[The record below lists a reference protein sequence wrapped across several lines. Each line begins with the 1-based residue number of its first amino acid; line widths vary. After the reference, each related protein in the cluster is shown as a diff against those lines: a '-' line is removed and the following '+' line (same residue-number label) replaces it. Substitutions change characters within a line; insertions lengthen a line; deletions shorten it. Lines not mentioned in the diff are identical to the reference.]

1 MAFAL
6 RLHKIQS
13 SIPTDSG
20 SGARLIIR
28 KKWSGSQQSRL
39 QALRAFGWGSDTLT
53 GVYSIFL
60 KAMHIKHFVCTFRP
74 SGYWLAVLQRFLFG
88 HCCLGDCHSRLGRLA
103 QAPISMN
110 LNLDEQPMNWAL
122 DVCSAVTCSSDFS
135 ITFCLFA
142 WQNGMM
148 VACGVLLAI
157 TTMCCFCMNFRRP
170 VLVMFELPTY
180 FGLAGLQGLLK
191 LPEQCIRQRFQ
202 LHVQIRA
209 SVVLL

>member
-1 MAFAL
+1 MLNILFA
-6 RLHKIQS
+6 
-13 SIPTDSG
+13 
-20 SGARLIIR
+20 
-28 KKWSGSQQSRL
+28 
-39 QALRAFGWGSDTLT
+39 
-53 GVYSIFL
+53 
-60 KAMHIKHFVCTFRP
+60 RP

-110 LNLDEQPMNWAL
+110 LNLDEQPMNWAHNG
-122 DVCSAVTCSSDFS
+122 CSTVTCSSDFS

-170 VLVMFELPTY
+170 VLAMFELPTY
-180 FGLAGLQGLLK
+180 FGLSGVFRVYSNFLSYLCAKGSSLWGPNSGLCSAFVGTSPVCRRRMMDWEAGVLDIFIK
-191 LPEQCIRQRFQ
+191 LVFKPYN
-202 LHVQIRA
+202 
-209 SVVLL
+209 S